1 MQLFHHTTS
10 AGSRAVRLALG
21 EYGLDAELHEERT
34 FERREAFLAMN
45 PAGTLPVLADEQV
58 VVSGAGPVA
67 EYLDETSGPLNRDR
81 RLFPETAAGRAEM
94 RRVAEWALVKLEAE
108 VTRYT
113 VNERVTKR
121 LMSAAQGGG
130 APDSRALRAARANIR
145 YHLRYFGYLAGTRRW
160 LAGDRLTWADLAA
173 AAALSVLDYLGEVDW
188 AGTEEGTAE
197 LRDWYARM
205 KSRPSFRPLL
215 ADRIRS
221 MPPASHYADLDF

>member
-45 PAGTLPVLADEQV
+45 PAGTLPVLVDEQV
-58 VVSGAGPVA
+58 VVSGAGPAA

-145 YHLRYFGYLAGTRRW
+145 YHLRYLGYLAGTRRW